1 MNYEEMKNIVLEQSA
16 KDMMCDKND
25 FLKNE
30 ITVISMTED
39 EKSQNR
45 GNKKSIPSK
54 LFCNLVYFGTGLVCT
69 VDSKIY
75 EKVKNLL
82 ENDLDKNELY
92 RSFEPD
98 FIYKLNEVLFPF
110 ERKINCMANFCL
122 PSKNFFEPK
131 IAQNDIQIKNF
142 SYKFFYDKEIALLYE
157 EKGFDNAL
165 DYGSCLLEDEKKRKD
180 KIAVVA
186 YIDNKIAGIAACTD
200 DCDSMWQIGVDVLPE
215 FRRKNIASFLVN
227 KLSHKIF
234 EKGKIPYY
242 CTAWSNISSRNTAI
256 KAGFTP
262 AWVEIASV
270 EW

>member
-1 MNYEEMKNIVLEQSA
+1 MEYSKMKNIVLEQSA

-30 ITVISMTED
+30 ITVVSMTED

-54 LFCNLVYFGTGLVCT
+54 LFCNFVYFGSGLVCT

-98 FIYKLNEVLFPF
+98 FIYKLNEILLPF

-122 PSKNFFEPK
+122 P
-131 IAQNDIQIKNF
+131 QNDFLDFSVSSVNLDNF
-142 SYKFFYDKEIALLYE
+142 ECKFFYDKEIASFYN

-200 DCDSMWQIGVDVLPE
+200 DCDSMWQIGVDVVKE
-215 FRRKNIASFLVN
+215 FRGKNIASFLVN
-227 KLSHKIF
+227 KLAHKIF
-234 EKGKIPYY
+234 EAGKVPYY
-242 CTAWSNISSRNTAI
+242 CTAWSNVSSRNTAI
-256 KAGFTP
+256 KAGFKP
-262 AWVEIASV
+262 AWVEIACV
-270 EW
+270 ETL

>member
-30 ITVISMTED
+30 ITVVSMTDD

-54 LFCNLVYFGTGLVCT
+54 LFCNLLYFGTGLVCT

-92 RSFEPD
+92 RIFEPE
-98 FIYKLNEVLFPF
+98 FIYKINEVLLPF
-110 ERKINCMANFCL
+110 NRRINCMANFCL
-122 PSKNFFEPK
+122 PSKNFFETKTPSVN
-131 IAQNDIQIKNF
+131 IENF
-142 SYKFFYDKEIALLYE
+142 SFKFFYDKEIASLYY
-157 EKGFDNAL
+157 EKGFDSAL
-165 DYGSCLLEDEKKRKD
+165 DYGSCISENPKIRKD
-180 KIAVVA
+180 KIALVA
-186 YIDNKIAGIAACTD
+186 YVDDKIVGIAACTD
-200 DCDSMWQIGVDVLPE
+200 DCDSMWQIGIDVLPE
-215 FRRKNIASFLVN
+215 FRGKNIASFLVN

-234 EKGKIPYY
+234 ELGKIPYY
-242 CTAWSNISSRNTAI
+242 CTAWSNIASRNTAI
-256 KAGFTP
+256 KAGFIP
-262 AWVEIASV
+262 SWVEIASV
-270 EW
+270 GSL

>member
-30 ITVISMTED
+30 ITVISMTDD

-45 GNKKSIPSK
+45 GNKKSIPTK
-54 LFCNLVYFGTGLVCT
+54 LFCNLVYFGSGLVCT

-122 PSKNFFEPK
+122 PSKIFFEPK

-227 KLSHKIF
+227 QLAHKTF
-234 EKGKIPYY
+234 KKGKIPYY

>member
-30 ITVISMTED
+30 ITVVSMAED

-45 GNKKSIPSK
+45 GNKKSIPDV
-54 LFCNLVYFGTGLVCT
+54 LFCNFVYFGKSLVCT
-69 VDSKIY
+69 CDL
-75 EKVKNLL
+75 KVASQIQNLL
-82 ENDLDKNELY
+82 ENDLDKKEIY
-92 RSFEPD
+92 RAFEPN

-122 PSKNFFEPK
+122 PRNDFLDFSVSSVKQYNFE
-131 IAQNDIQIKNF
+131 
-142 SYKFFYDKEIALLYE
+142 YKFFYDKEISSLYD
-157 EKGFDNAL
+157 EKGFDSAL
-165 DYGSCLLEDEKKRKD
+165 DYGSCISENPKIRKD
-180 KIAVVA
+180 KIALVA
-186 YIDNKIAGIAACTD
+186 YVDDKIVGIAACTD
-200 DCDSMWQIGVDVLPE
+200 DCDSMWQIGIDVVPE
-215 FRRKNIASFLVN
+215 FRGKNIASFLVN

-256 KAGFTP
+256 KAGFKP

>member
-25 FLKNE
+25 FLKNK
-30 ITVISMTED
+30 ITVVSMMED

-45 GNKKSIPSK
+45 GNKKSIPCK
-54 LFCNLVYFGTGLVCT
+54 LFCNFVYFGNGLVCT

-92 RSFEPD
+92 RAFEPD
-98 FIYKLNEVLFPF
+98 FIYKLNEVLLPF
-110 ERKINCMANFCL
+110 GKKINCMANFCL
-122 PSKNFFEPK
+122 P
-131 IAQNDIQIKNF
+131 QNDFLNF
-142 SYKFFYDKEIALLYE
+142 SVSSVKQDNFEYKFFYDKEIASLYT

-180 KIAVVA
+180 KIAIVG

-200 DCDSMWQIGVDVLPE
+200 DCDSMWQIGVDVVKE
-215 FRRKNIASFLVN
+215 FRGKNIASFLVN
-227 KLSHKIF
+227 KLAHKIF
-234 EKGKIPYY
+234 EAGKVPYY
-242 CTAWSNISSRNTAI
+242 CTAWSNVSSRNTAI
-256 KAGFTP
+256 KAGFKP
-262 AWVEIASV
+262 CWVEIASV

>member
-25 FLKNE
+25 FLKNK

-92 RSFEPD
+92 RTFEPD

-122 PSKNFFEPK
+122 PSKNFFFE
-131 IAQNDIQIKNF
+131 F
-142 SYKFFYDKEIALLYE
+142 LKFFYH
-157 EKGFDNAL
+157 
-165 DYGSCLLEDEKKRKD
+165 KKLRRGLNSK
-180 KIAVVA
+180 KVCVIMYAK
-186 YIDNKIAGIAACTD
+186 YLFAG
-200 DCDSMWQIGVDVLPE
+200 E
-215 FRRKNIASFLVN
+215 N
-227 KLSHKIF
+227 
-234 EKGKIPYY
+234 
-242 CTAWSNISSRNTAI
+242 SR
-256 KAGFTP
+256 
-262 AWVEIASV
+262 
-270 EW
+270 

>member
-25 FLKNE
+25 FLKNK

-75 EKVKNLL
+75 DKVKNLL

-122 PSKNFFEPK
+122 PSKNFFEQK

-227 KLSHKIF
+227 HLAHKTF

>member
-30 ITVISMTED
+30 ITVVSMAEH

-92 RSFEPD
+92 RIFEPE
-98 FIYKLNEVLFPF
+98 FIYKINEVLLPF
-110 ERKINCMANFCL
+110 NRRINCMANFCL
-122 PSKNFFEPK
+122 PCKSFFNKILPEPK
-131 IAQNDIQIKNF
+131 IQNF
-142 SYKFFYDKEIALLYE
+142 SYKFFYDKDIAFLYN

-165 DYGSCLLEDEKKRKD
+165 DYGSCLLEDCSKRKD

-186 YIDNKIAGIAACTD
+186 YIDNKIVGIAACTD
-200 DCDSMWQIGVDVLPE
+200 DCDSMWQIGIDVLPE
-215 FRRKNIASFLVN
+215 FRGKNIASFLVN

-256 KAGFTP
+256 KAGFKP

-270 EW
+270 GSL

>member
-1 MNYEEMKNIVLEQSA
+1 MEYSKMKNIVLEQSA

-30 ITVISMTED
+30 ITVVSMADD

-54 LFCNLVYFGTGLVCT
+54 LFCNFVYFGSGLVCT

-75 EKVKNLL
+75 DSVKKLL

-92 RSFEPD
+92 RCFEPD
-98 FIYKLNEVLFPF
+98 FIYKLNEILLPF
-110 ERKINCMANFCL
+110 GKKINCMANFCL
-122 PSKNFFEPK
+122 P
-131 IAQNDIQIKNF
+131 QNDFLDFSVSSVNLDNF
-142 SYKFFYDKEIALLYE
+142 ECKFFYDKEIASFYN

-186 YIDNKIAGIAACTD
+186 YIDNKIAGVAACTD
-200 DCDSMWQIGVDVLPE
+200 DCDSMWQIGVDVVKE
-215 FRRKNIASFLVN
+215 FRGKNIASFLVN
-227 KLSHKIF
+227 QLAHKIF
-234 EKGKIPYY
+234 EAGKVPYY
-242 CTAWSNISSRNTAI
+242 CTAWSNVSSRNTAI
-256 KAGFTP
+256 KAGFNP
-262 AWVEIASV
+262 SWVEIACV
-270 EW
+270 ETL

>member
-25 FLKNE
+25 FLKNK
-30 ITVISMTED
+30 ITVVSMTED

-200 DCDSMWQIGVDVLPE
+200 DCDSMWQIGIDVVPE
-215 FRRKNIASFLVN
+215 FRGKNIASFLVN
-227 KLSHKIF
+227 KLAHKII
-234 EKGKIPYY
+234 ENGKVPYY
-242 CTAWSNISSRNTAI
+242 CTAWSNIASRNTAI
-256 KAGFTP
+256 KAGFVP
-262 AWVEIASV
+262 SWVEIASV

>member
-1 MNYEEMKNIVLEQSA
+1 MKNIVLEQSA

-30 ITVISMTED
+30 ITVVSMAEH

-75 EKVKNLL
+75 DKVKNLL
-82 ENDLDKNELY
+82 ETQLDKTELY

-98 FIYKLNEVLFPF
+98 FIYKLNEILLPY
-110 ERKINCMANFCL
+110 EIKINCMANFCL
-122 PSKNFFEPK
+122 PSKNFFNKILPEPK
-131 IAQNDIQIKNF
+131 IQNF
-142 SYKFFYDKEIALLYE
+142 SYKFFYDKEISSLYE
-157 EKGFDNAL
+157 EKGFDSAL
-165 DYGSCLLEDEKKRKD
+165 DYGSCISENPKIRKD
-180 KIAVVA
+180 KIALVA
-186 YIDNKIAGIAACTD
+186 YVDNKIVGIAACTD
-200 DCDSMWQIGVDVLPE
+200 DCDSMWQIGIDVVPE
-215 FRRKNIASFLVN
+215 FRGKNIASFLVN

-234 EKGKIPYY
+234 ENGKVPYY

-256 KAGFTP
+256 KAGFKP

>member
-25 FLKNE
+25 FLINE
-30 ITVISMTED
+30 ITVVSMTDD
-39 EKSQNR
+39 E
-45 GNKKSIPSK
+45 
-54 LFCNLVYFGTGLVCT
+54 T
-69 VDSKIY
+69 
-75 EKVKNLL
+75 
-82 ENDLDKNELY
+82 
-92 RSFEPD
+92 
-98 FIYKLNEVLFPF
+98 
-110 ERKINCMANFCL
+110 
-122 PSKNFFEPK
+122 
-131 IAQNDIQIKNF
+131 
-142 SYKFFYDKEIALLYE
+142 
-157 EKGFDNAL
+157 
-165 DYGSCLLEDEKKRKD
+165 
-180 KIAVVA
+180 
-186 YIDNKIAGIAACTD
+186 ACTD

-215 FRRKNIASFLVN
+215 FRGKNIASFLVN

>member
-25 FLKNE
+25 FLKNG
-30 ITVISMTED
+30 ITVVSMTED

-54 LFCNLVYFGTGLVCT
+54 LFCNLVYFGNGLVCT

-82 ENDLDKNELY
+82 ENDLDKNEIY
-92 RSFEPD
+92 RAFEPD

-122 PSKNFFEPK
+122 PRNDFLDFSVSSVKQDNFE
-131 IAQNDIQIKNF
+131 
-142 SYKFFYDKEIALLYE
+142 YKFFYDKEIASLYD
-157 EKGFDNAL
+157 EKGFDSAL
-165 DYGSCLLEDEKKRKD
+165 DYGSCISENPKIRKD

-200 DCDSMWQIGVDVLPE
+200 DCDSMWQIGIDVLPE
-215 FRRKNIASFLVN
+215 FRGKNIASFLVN
-227 KLSHKIF
+227 KLSYKIF
-234 EKGKIPYY
+234 ELGKIPYY
-242 CTAWSNISSRNTAI
+242 CTAWSNIASRNTAI
-256 KAGFTP
+256 KAGFIP
-262 AWVEIASV
+262 SWVEIASV
-270 EW
+270 GSL